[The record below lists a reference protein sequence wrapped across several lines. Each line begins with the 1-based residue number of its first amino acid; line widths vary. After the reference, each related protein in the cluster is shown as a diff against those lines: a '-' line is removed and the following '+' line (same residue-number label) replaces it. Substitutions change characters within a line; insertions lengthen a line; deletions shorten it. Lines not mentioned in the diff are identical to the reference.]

1 MKKHSTDTGNRV
13 PADLNP
19 DESRLGERT
28 EFMTRAGRWCNGSTP
43 PPVGGD
49 PGSNPV
55 ASAKESA
62 SDTVCG
68 FLFAVLAQW
77 SVLQSSKLMMRVRFP
92 YTARYDSMPVGSSR
106 RGSHDHAGRVR
117 WFTPPFVRRTRE
129 YRQRPSSYG
138 WMMRTALCRKGWC
151 ESDKAYPPS
160 AGKVSWNAGD
170 RVSCQPNHR
179 MWKRSRG
186 AWGFSPCDPCH
197 ASCCS
202 MRVHRKHEC
211 KDPAR
216 VVESTVDCAGIS
228 LRIACACFRGP
239 TGRANAPRTH
249 PVRVRIPAK
258 ALAETRASTPP
269 IRVLN
274 ACLFWG
280 TMHCRAF
287 AQPGPMTNAASA
299 SAPNL
304 RIRCQRRHPPAAIL
318 GRSGTMVKARTLHL
332 SGLNRTAFP
341 ASYPQ
346 HGFVVQSVRMPRFWG
361 DAGSNPVEARWAQ
374 WPHAK
379 RWVPEREIV
388 CDRWHEPVA
397 GQEFLCSHGPSAV
410 PHAGTVSPS

>member
-1 MKKHSTDTGNRV
+1 MKKHSTDTGNGV

-151 ESDKAYPPS
+151 ESDQPIRPVRERFPGTRATAFLVSRPTGCGNGLEEHGGSAPVIPVMPRVAVCASTASMSARIRHEWSNPQWTARAYPCGLP
-160 AGKVSWNAGD
+160 A
-170 RVSCQPNHR
+170 
-179 MWKRSRG
+179 
-186 AWGFSPCDPCH
+186 H
-197 ASCCS
+197 AF
-202 MRVHRKHEC
+202 V
-211 KDPAR
+211 
-216 VVESTVDCAGIS
+216 
-228 LRIACACFRGP
+228 
-239 TGRANAPRTH
+239 
-249 PVRVRIPAK
+249 
-258 ALAETRASTPP
+258 
-269 IRVLN
+269 
-274 ACLFWG
+274 
-280 TMHCRAF
+280 
-287 AQPGPMTNAASA
+287 AQ
-299 SAPNL
+299 
-304 RIRCQRRHPPAAIL
+304 
-318 GRSGTMVKARTLHL
+318 
-332 SGLNRTAFP
+332 
-341 ASYPQ
+341 
-346 HGFVVQSVRMPRFWG
+346 
-361 DAGSNPVEARWAQ
+361 PVEAMRQGRIQSGFESRRKHWR
-374 WPHAK
+374 K
-379 RWVPEREIV
+379 RGRQRRPY
-388 CDRWHEPVA
+388 
-397 GQEFLCSHGPSAV
+397 GS
-410 PHAGTVSPS
+410 